1 MTEIV
6 GPTVTA
12 AIHVPTVQV
21 INPGS
26 EEGCGDDAQE

>member
-6 GPTVTA
+6 VPTVTA

-21 INPGS
+21 VNPGS
-26 EEGCGDDAQE
+26 EGCGDDAQE